1 MISIYDA
8 KTEQLR
14 IGPYSWTPFP
24 HVDFWLQQDDKQIL
38 EVSICWAPLWP
49 LVSSSI
55 EEESVDETIAAF
67 PSVSVEGTIRR
78 PC

>member
-24 HVDFWLQQDDKQIL
+24 HVDFWLQQEDRQIL
-38 EVSICWAPLWP
+38 EVSIYRLGTPLGP
-49 LVSSSI
+49 GFLI
-55 EEESVDETIAAF
+55 C
-67 PSVSVEGTIRR
+67 GIRACR
-78 PC
+78 

>member
-14 IGPYSWTPFP
+14 IGPYSWMPFP

-38 EVSICWAPLWP
+38 EVRIYRLGKS
-49 LVSSSI
+49 
-55 EEESVDETIAAF
+55 
-67 PSVSVEGTIRR
+67 
-78 PC
+78 

>member
-14 IGPYSWTPFP
+14 IGPYSWMPFP

-38 EVSICWAPLWP
+38 EVRIYGVGTSEISAPSFLH
-49 LVSSSI
+49 L
-55 EEESVDETIAAF
+55 
-67 PSVSVEGTIRR
+67 
-78 PC
+78 

>member
-38 EVSICWAPLWP
+38 EVSIYRLGISLAPGFL
-49 LVSSSI
+49 I
-55 EEESVDETIAAF
+55 
-67 PSVSVEGTIRR
+67 
-78 PC
+78 C